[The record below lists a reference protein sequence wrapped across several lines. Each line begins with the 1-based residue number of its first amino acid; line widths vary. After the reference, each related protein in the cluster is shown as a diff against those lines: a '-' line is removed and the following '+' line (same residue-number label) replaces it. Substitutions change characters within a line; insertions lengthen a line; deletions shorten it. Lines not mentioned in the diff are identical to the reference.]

1 MTGLHK
7 IRPVKCKQCR
17 DTIGW
22 KYVFAYEESE
32 KYKEGK
38 CIIERAYLA
47 KNRSRS
53 NSNNSISDK
62 EQDDEGDQEEG
73 SIATEL
79 AQIVGQVEEHGIQI
93 ATGSGNSSQESGA
106 RESSTE
112 Q

>member
-1 MTGLHK
+1 MMTGLHK

-47 KNRSRS
+47 KNRS
-53 NSNNSISDK
+53 NSNNSISDDDLK
-62 EQDDEGDQEEG
+62 EQQDDDQEED
-73 SIATEL
+73 SMAT
-79 AQIVGQVEEHGIQI
+79 
-93 ATGSGNSSQESGA
+93 
-106 RESSTE
+106 
-112 Q
+112 

>member
-47 KNRSRS
+47 KNRS
-53 NSNNSISDK
+53 NSNKSISD
-62 EQDDEGDQEEG
+62 QDLEDEEEG
-73 SIATEL
+73 SMATEIAQVTGQL
-79 AQIVGQVEEHGIQI
+79 EESGAQIP
-93 ATGSGNSSQESGA
+93 TGSGNSSQESVPIL
-106 RESSTE
+106 E
-112 Q
+112 QM

>member
-1 MTGLHK
+1 MHCTFRAFNIDLGPEKEQIMMTGLHK

-47 KNRSRS
+47 KNRS
-53 NSNNSISDK
+53 NSNNSISDDDLK
-62 EQDDEGDQEEG
+62 EQQDDQEEE
-73 SIATEL
+73 SMAT
-79 AQIVGQVEEHGIQI
+79 
-93 ATGSGNSSQESGA
+93 
-106 RESSTE
+106 
-112 Q
+112 